1 MSLRRR
7 LIAWTL
13 PVALVATGGCLATS
27 GDVEKIQLALKALQ
41 DSTRVRQ
48 ARSDSLSRALVREM
62 GEQLAR
68 QFSRDFGQVSD
79 SIRQVVG
86 AVQRLQG
93 DVALS
98 VHDLRTQLITLQEAV
113 GQSQRRLQDLR
124 STVEATATPPA
135 AAPAPG
141 AKPADPG
148 APPATQLYDMARTQ
162 LRGGATGAA
171 RDGFQNFLAQYPEDE
186 RAGDAQMFI
195 ADAFAQE
202 GNRAAADSVYA
213 LVVTKYKGDAVVSR
227 SLWKRAMM
235 LKEAQQVDSARVLF
249 KQIVDRYPRSD
260 VGPLADEMLRT
271 LRKP

>member
-62 GEQLAR
+62 EEQLAR

-79 SIRQVVG
+79 SIRQVAG

-98 VHDLRTQLITLQEAV
+98 VHDLRSEEHTSELQ
-113 GQSQRRLQDLR
+113 SH
-124 STVEATATPPA
+124 
-135 AAPAPG
+135 
-141 AKPADPG
+141 
-148 APPATQLYDMARTQ
+148 
-162 LRGGATGAA
+162 
-171 RDGFQNFLAQYPEDE
+171 
-186 RAGDAQMFI
+186 
-195 ADAFAQE
+195 
-202 GNRAAADSVYA
+202 
-213 LVVTKYKGDAVVSR
+213 
-227 SLWKRAMM
+227 
-235 LKEAQQVDSARVLF
+235 
-249 KQIVDRYPRSD
+249 
-260 VGPLADEMLRT
+260 
-271 LRKP
+271 

>member
-7 LIAWTL
+7 LLAWTL

-48 ARSDSLSRALVREM
+48 ARSDSLTRTLVREM
-62 GEQLAR
+62 GDQLAR
-68 QFSRDFGQVSD
+68 QFARDFGQVSD
-79 SIRQVVG
+79 SIRQVAG

-98 VHDLRTQLITLQEAV
+98 VHDLRTQLVTLQEAV

-124 STVEATATPPA
+124 STVEANVAAPV
-135 AAPAPG
+135 AAPAG
-141 AKPADPG
+141 AKPADAA
-148 APPATQLYDMARTQ
+148 APPATQLFDMARAQ
-162 LRGGATGAA
+162 LRSGATGAA
-171 RDGFQNFLAQYPEDE
+171 RDGFQNFLGQYPADE
-186 RAGDAQMFI
+186 RAGDAQMLI

-235 LKEAQQVDSARVLF
+235 LKEAQQVDSARALF
-249 KQIVDRYPRSD
+249 RQIVDRYPRSD
-260 VGPLADEMLRT
+260 VGPLADEMLRA